1 MAERPESFDVAVIG
15 GGASG
20 MMTAITAA
28 LRGRSVV
35 IIEKNEKLGKKLFI
49 TGKGRCNLTNACPE
63 EEIYRHIVTN
73 DKFMYSSIKRFT
85 NQDVMD
91 FFENGG
97 LRLKTERGG
106 RLFPSSDHSSD
117 VIKVLAGRLKE
128 SGAEIMLNTCVRK
141 LNLEGDRCLGVTA
154 VSGEGKE
161 INIGAESTVVAT
173 GGLSYPST
181 GSDGDGLRFA
191 KEAGLVIS
199 SPCPGLVPYEMEG
212 DICRRLQGLSLRNV
226 SVSVTDGSRLI
237 YKSDDPGE
245 MLFTHF
251 GVSGPLILTASSMI
265 KQGAYDR
272 GLKLHIDLKPAL
284 DVETLDKRIV
294 RDFAENSNKE
304 FKNSLGMLLPSKL
317 IPVIVGLSGTDPYKK
332 ANSVTREERA
342 KLVSI
347 LKNMVLDISGPRGFE
362 EAIITKGGVSVK
374 EIDPKTMEARRC
386 RGLFFAGEVLDVD
399 ALTGGFNLQI
409 AWSTGYAA
417 GSYV

>member
-1 MAERPESFDVAVIG
+1 MAERPEAFDVAVIG

-20 MMTAITAA
+20 MMTAVTAA

-106 RLFPSSDHSSD
+106 RVFPVSDHSSD

-128 SGAEIMLNTCVRK
+128 SGAVIKLNTCVRK

-161 INIGAESTVVAT
+161 ISIGAESTVVAT

-191 KEAGLVIS
+191 KEAGLGIS
-199 SPCPGLVPYEMEG
+199 PPCPGLVPYEMKG

-226 SVSVTDGSRLI
+226 SVSVTDGTRLI

-251 GVSGPLILTASSMI
+251 GVSGPLILTASSVI

-284 DVETLDKRIV
+284 DAETLDKRII

-317 IPVIVGLSGTDPYKK
+317 IPVVVGLSGTDPYKK

-347 LKNMVLDISGPRGFE
+347 LKDMVLDISGPRGFE